1 MPYDFR
7 KHPDFPGRFDL
18 EAEQHLKEKDRYD
31 RQAALIF
38 ALLIGAFAA
47 LGILLF
53 ENSGSRVGPEEMSD
67 CSSVQ
72 PESARLA
79 CFDELSR
86 NSKSK
91 SEPFKGAPPAE
102 LDGKK

>member
-1 MPYDFR
+1 MPFDFR
-7 KHPDFPGRFDL
+7 KHADFPNRFTS
-18 EAEQHLKEKDRYD
+18 EVERQMKEKERRD
-31 RQAALIF
+31 RQTALIF

-47 LGILLF
+47 LGILLVM
-53 ENSGSRVGPEEMSD
+53 NSNSRVGPKDVSD

-72 PESARLA
+72 PEAARLA

-86 NSKSK
+86 HSK

-102 LDGKK
+102 LGGKK

>member
-1 MPYDFR
+1 MQSNMGDFR
-7 KHPDFPGRFDL
+7 KQAEV
-18 EAEQHLKEKDRYD
+18 EAEEFEKQKERHH

-47 LGILLF
+47 LGIVLLM
-53 ENSGSRVGPEEMSD
+53 NSGPRAPSEISD

-72 PESARLA
+72 PEAARLA

-86 NSKSK
+86 HSTS
-91 SEPFKGAPPAE
+91 PFKGSPPAE
-102 LDGKK
+102 LGGKK

>member
-1 MPYDFR
+1 MVMPFDFR
-7 KHPDFPGRFDL
+7 KHADFQSRFTS
-18 EAEQHLKEKDRYD
+18 EAEQRMKEKERHD

-47 LGILLF
+47 LGIVLVM
-53 ENSGSRVGPEEMSD
+53 NSSSRVGPKEISD

-86 NSKSK
+86 HSK